1 MRVSIMLLLIRRCTS
16 SVTLRPPRATKT
28 VFKTRG
34 TAMEFDKQEAGVYCG
49 DEAAERYL
57 ANLPGLNDWSRWHES
72 PPALRNGHA
81 HAIFAAKCRFTA
93 RVTYAREFIDTPDG
107 GTLALDVVVGADES
121 VSRNPSGATFVKS
134 PATTS
139 DGAPFLVLLSGLG
152 GGSQDTY
159 VRGQAA
165 AAHARGWR
173 VAVLNMR
180 SCAESPVT
188 SPRFFS
194 ARRGSTD
201 DVRAAVDR
209 IRETYGP
216 SRLCAI
222 GWSNSGTIVTN
233 ALAEQG
239 DAAGL
244 DAACCLAAPLDMPTS
259 SANLEKPFH
268 KNVYDRSIGGSLAE
282 KVRGARDLFLDDA
295 GRPKAVPAWGGGTFV
310 ADVDRASAAST
321 IRDVDEAITAP
332 CFGFET
338 VDAYYADASADQ
350 RVAAVAK
357 PLLVVNA
364 ADDPIARFT
373 TKRGVFDFD
382 ALAANPNVVAA
393 VTAHGG
399 HLGWCD
405 AAAPCGPPSWLQEN
419 ALNFLDV
426 AALDDAD
433 RAALARRR
441 AA

>member
-1 MRVSIMLLLIRRCTS
+1 MLLLVRRCTS
-16 SVTLRPPRATKT
+16 SVTLRPPRATT
-28 VFKTRG
+28 FFKTRG
-34 TAMEFDKQEAGVYCG
+34 TAKDFDKQEAGVYCG
-49 DEAAERYL
+49 DAAAERYL
-57 ANLPGLNDWSRWHES
+57 GAVPGLNDWSRWHES

-81 HAIFAAKCRFTA
+81 HTIFAAKCRFTA
-93 RVTYAREFIDTPDG
+93 RVTYARAFIDTPDG
-107 GTLALDVVVGADES
+107 GTLALDVVVGADEE
-121 VSRNPSGATFVKS
+121 
-134 PATTS
+134 
-139 DGAPFLVLLSGLG
+139 D
-152 GGSQDTY
+152 DTY

-268 KNVYDRSIGGSLAE
+268 RNVYDRSIGGSLAE
-282 KVRGARDLFLDDA
+282 KVRGARDLFLDEA
-295 GRPKAVPAWGGGTFV
+295 GRPTAVPAWGGGTFV
-310 ADVDRASAAST
+310 ADVDRAAAAST

-419 ALNFLDV
+419 ALDFLDV
-426 AALDDAD
+426 AALDAAD

>member
-1 MRVSIMLLLIRRCTS
+1 MRHSIILLLVRRCTS
-16 SVTLRPPRATKT
+16 SVTLRPPRATT
-28 VFKTRG
+28 FFKTRG
-34 TAMEFDKQEAGVYCG
+34 TAKDFDKQEAGVYCG
-49 DEAAERYL
+49 DLAAERYL
-57 ANLPGLNDWSRWHES
+57 GALPGLNDWSRWHES

-81 HAIFAAKCRFTA
+81 HTIFAAKCRFTA
-93 RVTYAREFIDTPDG
+93 RVTYACEFIDTPDG
-107 GTLALDVVVGADES
+107 GTLALDVVVGADEDD
-121 VSRNPSGATFVKS
+121 VSRNPSGATFVKNS
-134 PATTS
+134 ATTS

-194 ARRGSTD
+194 ARRG
-201 DVRAAVDR
+201 
-209 IRETYGP
+209 
-216 SRLCAI
+216 
-222 GWSNSGTIVTN
+222 GTIVAN

-268 KNVYDRSIGGSLAE
+268 RNVYDRSIGGSLAE
-282 KVRGARDLFLDDA
+282 K
-295 GRPKAVPAWGGGTFV
+295 
-310 ADVDRASAAST
+310 
-321 IRDVDEAITAP
+321 
-332 CFGFET
+332 T

-399 HLGWCD
+399 HLGWRTRSTSTS
-405 AAAPCGPPSWLQEN
+405 PLTP
-419 ALNFLDV
+419 
-426 AALDDAD
+426 
-433 RAALARRR
+433 RTARRR
-441 AA
+441 WRRAA

>member
-1 MRVSIMLLLIRRCTS
+1 MRAIIIMLFARRCTS
-16 SVTLRPPRATKT
+16 SVTLRPPRATRA
-28 VFKTRG
+28 FKTRG
-34 TAMEFDKQEAGVYCG
+34 TAVDFDHQNPGVYCG

-81 HAIFAAKCRFTA
+81 HTIFAAKCRFTA

-107 GTLALDVVVGADES
+107 GTLALDVVVRAEEED
-121 VSRNPSGATFVKS
+121 VSRNPSGATFVKN

-310 ADVDRASAAST
+310 ADVDRAADSRARSRAAEVLHWLSSLSRAAWAALSSFSSLPVLSVAPLSST
-321 IRDVDEAITAP
+321 
-332 CFGFET
+332 
-338 VDAYYADASADQ
+338 S
-350 RVAAVAK
+350 RVATRAEAC
-357 PLLVVNA
+357 
-364 ADDPIARFT
+364 ARASSDLAISSP
-373 TKRGVFDFD
+373 RD
-382 ALAANPNVVAA
+382 ACSLAACSASPALSSVTVALS
-393 VTAHGG
+393 VR
-399 HLGWCD
+399 
-405 AAAPCGPPSWLQEN
+405 N
-419 ALNFLDV
+419 
-426 AALDDAD
+426 
-433 RAALARRR
+433 
-441 AA
+441 